1 MSGDRHGNRA
11 WMISNSSTLLNSLLL
26 PPEYSH
32 SVSGVLQIERSSDRK
47 SRSGSCRQ
55 SLPAFLFALSS
66 SASRG
71 SSAFVACLRARIGSF
86 LPALVAFA
94 AAPCDDIDQIVT
106 AVIVGN
112 LGACSDVSDGAYD
125 DFVAYSVGLGIG
137 PARMICV
144 ASEVLSARPVD
155 RPTAVDLAEI
165 AVASGLK
172 LSACS
177 VVSLRPLYSTMK
189 APFLTGTVAK
199 RPRPVRERPIQKALL
214 VAISG
219 DRMPVILAPDDYAHW
234 LTLEL

>member
-1 MSGDRHGNRA
+1 MDDFELIDLKVTSKTRCCSLR
-11 WMISNSSTLLNSLLL
+11 STN
-26 PPEYSH
+26 H

-71 SSAFVACLRARIGSF
+71 SSAFGACVRAHIGSP

-112 LGACSDVSDGAYD
+112 LGACSDVLYGAYD
-125 DFVAYSVGLGIG
+125 DLVAYSVGLGIG

-144 ASEVLSARPVD
+144 TSEVLSARGFLVG
-155 RPTAVDLAEI
+155 RCW
-165 AVASGLK
+165 AS
-172 LSACS
+172 SAGRFPRT
-177 VVSLRPLYSTMK
+177 SLRVRGFAGARGVVDFGGKRHIWLLCLRCLPHPL
-189 APFLTGTVAK
+189 G
-199 RPRPVRERPIQKALL
+199 PI
-214 VAISG
+214 
-219 DRMPVILAPDDYAHW
+219 
-234 LTLEL
+234 